1 MGMVGLVRPPDRA
14 QELGCRH
21 DLSGVG
27 DQHRQQPVLRR
38 RQAHGVA
45 ALGHAPAPYVHHHV
59 AEAHFSI
66 AAGYQFSPRDSLT
79 LRTDILDDTTGQRTG
94 FKTRYYDAGL
104 GWEHWIGKA
113 ITLHPELRWEHSRD
127 VDAHDNPT
135 ATLGAGKRIQK
146 MVAID
151 VIVHI

>member
-1 MGMVGLVRPPDRA
+1 V
-14 QELGCRH
+14 
-21 DLSGVG
+21 SS
-27 DQHRQQPVLRR
+27 QPVLRR

-45 ALGHAPAPYVHHHV
+45 AFGDPPVLQVDHHV

-94 FKTRYYDAGL
+94 FKTRYYEAGL
-104 GWEHWIGKA
+104 GWQHWIGQA
-113 ITLHPELRWEHSRD
+113 ITLRPELRWEHSRD
-127 VDAHDNPT
+127 VDAYDNPT
-135 ATLGAGKRIQK
+135 ATPAAGKRTQK
-146 MVAID
+146 MIAID